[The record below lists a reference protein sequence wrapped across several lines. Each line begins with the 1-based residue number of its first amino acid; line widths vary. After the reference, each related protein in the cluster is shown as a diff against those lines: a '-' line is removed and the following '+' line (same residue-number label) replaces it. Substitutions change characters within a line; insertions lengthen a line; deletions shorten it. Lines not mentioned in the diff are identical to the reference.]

1 MRKLCTL
8 PALALILV
16 LGMASAA
23 LAHFQMVYT
32 PDMLKM
38 GTMNLK
44 IVFTHPAES
53 GHVMKM
59 DKPEAFYSIHKGKK
73 KDLMGALKPITWTSS
88 SNSAEGYEAT
98 VKTRG
103 GDYEFIL
110 VPAPYYEKSEDIYI
124 QQITKV
130 VTNGDGVPS
139 DWNEA
144 AGLKTEWVPYDR
156 PYALYPGMTF
166 RAVLLSDGK
175 PVPNAEVEIEY
186 MNYTPDMKNNKF
198 AAKPNINVPSDHFIT
213 MVHFTDA
220 DGVLTFTPP
229 FAGWWG
235 FCALGSGPG
244 KTHKGK
250 ELSQDAVIWVQ
261 ATSPK

>member
-1 MRKLCTL
+1 MRKLCILPTL
-8 PALALILV
+8 ALAMILT
-16 LGMASAA
+16 MSSAS

-32 PDMLKM
+32 PDMLSM
-38 GTMNLK
+38 GTMDFKL
-44 IVFTHPAES
+44 VFSHPAES
-53 GHVMKM
+53 GHVMTM
-59 DKPEAFYSIHKGKK
+59 QKPDAFFSIHKGQK
-73 KDLMGALKPITWTSS
+73 KDLLNTLKPIQWTSS
-88 SNSAEGYEAT
+88 SNTAEGFETT

-103 GDYEFIL
+103 GDYEFVL

-130 VTNGDGVPS
+130 FTNGDGVPT
-139 DWNEA
+139 DWNQP
-144 AGLKTEWVPYDR
+144 AGLKTEWLPYDR

-198 AAKPNINVPSDHFIT
+198 STKENITPPSDHFIT

-220 DGVLTFTPP
+220 NGVLTFTPP

-235 FCALGSGPG
+235 FCALGSGPD
-244 KTHKGK
+244 KTFKGK
-250 ELSQDAVIWVQ
+250 ELSQDAVIWIQ